1 MAKTTMGEFLAI
13 LRKSKGMTQQDAAD
27 RLGVS
32 NKTVSSWE
40 TGASSP
46 DISLLPAIAELYGV
60 TCDELLRGERISPA
74 EPPQATEQKRE
85 KALAHLLAR
94 YKNNVSIAAMVSYG
108 LAVLAALL
116 TLILA
121 FAAFQSRL
129 GFFIGLILL
138 AASLFVTLLACRR
151 AVFLVSQDDFE
162 AEATERFFLYLFRI
176 RGRVCIACAAAFGF
190 IFPHVFI
197 PAHGGMKI
205 GYAFLFG
212 AIGAAAAFLIAGFIY
227 LLVKTKSGR
236 FPENERKYLRFKL
249 INGAVIFGCAALIS
263 AVAISVVGVYN
274 SAFVSRGDAIVSI
287 PEKYYYDSLDE
298 LKQNAESCE
307 LFTKY
312 EYSLL
317 REEPLPAEGE
327 GRAECVYLFP
337 AEGNDNLD
345 EGDFYGCN
353 YRTAADGI
361 ELTLYRYRLKVPHS
375 EDEYIAI
382 LAANPKLQNV
392 ELRLDKPA
400 DEYILV
406 AGAYET
412 EDANPYPNLNPWDW
426 IGAIFISAGAVA
438 AAIVIYCRRRKKY
451 LAEHPREEKR

>member
-151 AVFLVSQDDFE
+151 AAFLVSQDDFE

-197 PAHGGMKI
+197 PAYMGLSI
-205 GYAFLFG
+205 GSAFLFG

-227 LLVKTKSGR
+227 LLIKSKSER

-263 AVAISVVGVYN
+263 AAAIAAVCVYN
-274 SAFVSRGDAIVSI
+274 SVFLHADGIVSLGLSY
-287 PEKYYYDSLDE
+287 EYDSLEDLE
-298 LKQNAESCE
+298 TAAESCS
-307 LFTKY
+307 LFTEY

-337 AEGNDNLD
+337 AESNDLD
-345 EGDFYGCN
+345 EGDFYGYN
-353 YRTAADGI
+353 YRTAAEGI
-361 ELTLYRYRLKVPHS
+361 ELTLFRYQL
-375 EDEYIAI
+375 
-382 LAANPKLQNV
+382 N
-392 ELRLDKPA
+392 
-400 DEYILV
+400 V
-406 AGAYET
+406 AGADGET
-412 EDANPYPNLNPWDW
+412 AEFLAADIRLQNKELSVRREDWRYLLTASDPAEPNPYPDLYPWDVV
-426 IGAIFISAGAVA
+426 GAILISAGAFA

>member
-94 YKNNVSIAAMVSYG
+94 YKNNVSVAAMVSYG
-108 LAVLAALL
+108 LALLAALL

-151 AVFLVSQDDFE
+151 AAFLVSQDDFE

-249 INGAVIFGCAALIS
+249 INGAVIFGSAALVSAVVIS
-263 AVAISVVGVYN
+263 AVGVYN

-287 PEKYYYDSLDE
+287 PEKYYYASLDE
-298 LKQNAESCE
+298 LKQNAESCS
-307 LFTKY
+307 LFAEY
-312 EYSLL
+312 EYRSCARSRCPPRE
-317 REEPLPAEGE
+317 REEPNA
-327 GRAECVYLFP
+327 
-337 AEGNDNLD
+337 
-345 EGDFYGCN
+345 
-353 YRTAADGI
+353 
-361 ELTLYRYRLKVPHS
+361 
-375 EDEYIAI
+375 YICSP
-382 LAANPKLQNV
+382 PKATTTST
-392 ELRLDKPA
+392 R
-400 DEYILV
+400 
-406 AGAYET
+406 
-412 EDANPYPNLNPWDW
+412 
-426 IGAIFISAGAVA
+426 AIFTD
-438 AAIVIYCRRRKKY
+438 AII
-451 LAEHPREEKR
+451 EPPRTESN

>member
-46 DISLLPAIAELYGV
+46 DISLLPVIAELYGV

-94 YKNNVSIAAMVSYG
+94 YKNNVSVAAMISYG

-176 RGRVCIACAAAFGF
+176 RGRVCLVCAAAFGF

-197 PAHGGMKI
+197 PAYMGLSI
-205 GYAFLFG
+205 GSAFLFG
-212 AIGAAAAFLIAGFIY
+212 SIGAAAAFLIAGFIY
-227 LLVKTKSGR
+227 LLIKSKSER

-249 INGAVIFGCAALIS
+249 INGAVSFGIAALIS
-263 AVAISVVGVYN
+263 AVVISVVGVYN
-274 SAFVSRGDAIVSI
+274 SSFVWRGDTIVSI

-298 LKQNAESCE
+298 LKQSAESCE

-317 REEPLPAEGE
+317 REEPLPAESE
-327 GRAECVYLFP
+327 GRAESVYLFP
-337 AEGNDNLD
+337 AEGNDLD
-345 EGDFYGCN
+345 EDDFYGYN
-353 YRTAADGI
+353 YQTTADGI

-375 EDEYIAI
+375 EDEYITI
-382 LAANPKLQNV
+382 LAAKLGLQNV
-392 ELRLDKPA
+392 ELRLDKLA

-412 EDANPYPNLNPWDW
+412 EDANPYPNLNPWDVV
-426 IGAIFISAGAVA
+426 GALVISAGAFA
-438 AAIVIYCRRRKKY
+438 AAIVIYCKRRKKY

>member
-94 YKNNVSIAAMVSYG
+94 YKNNVSVAAMISYG

-151 AVFLVSQDDFE
+151 SAFLVSQDDFE
-162 AEATERFFLYLFRI
+162 AEATERFFLYLFRV

-205 GYAFLFG
+205 GYACLFG

-227 LLVKTKSGR
+227 LLIKSKSER
-236 FPENERKYLRFKL
+236 FPENERKFLLFKL
-249 INGAVIFGCAALIS
+249 INCTVIFSCAALIS

-287 PEKYYYDSLDE
+287 PEKYYYASLDE
-298 LKQNAESCE
+298 LKQSAESCS
-307 LFTKY
+307 LFTEY

-317 REEPLPAEGE
+317 REKPLPAEGE

-337 AEGNDNLD
+337 AEGNDHLD
-345 EGDFYGCN
+345 EGDFYGYN

-361 ELTLYRYRLKVPHS
+361 ELTLYRYQLNV
-375 EDEYIAI
+375 EEAEGETAEF
-382 LAANPKLQNV
+382 LAADIRLQNK
-392 ELRLDKPA
+392 ELSVRREDWRYLLTASDPA
-400 DEYILV
+400 EP
-406 AGAYET
+406 
-412 EDANPYPNLNPWDW
+412 NPYPDLYPWDVV
-426 IGAIFISAGAVA
+426 GALVISAGAFA

>member
-1 MAKTTMGEFLAI
+1 MARTTMGEFLAI

-129 GFFIGLILL
+129 GFFIGLSLL

-151 AVFLVSQDDFE
+151 AAFLVSQDDFE

-212 AIGAAAAFLIAGFIY
+212 AIGAATAFLIAGFIY
-227 LLVKTKSGR
+227 LLVKTKSER

-249 INGAVIFGCAALIS
+249 INGAVIFGSAALIS
-263 AVAISVVGVYN
+263 AAAIAAVCIYN
-274 SAFVSRGDAIVSI
+274 SVFLHADGIVSLGLSY
-287 PEKYYYDSLDE
+287 EYDSLEDLE
-298 LKQNAESCE
+298 TAAESCS
-307 LFTKY
+307 LFTEY

-337 AEGNDNLD
+337 AESNDLD
-345 EGDFYGCN
+345 EGDFYGYN
-353 YRTAADGI
+353 YRTAADEI

-426 IGAIFISAGAVA
+426 IGAIFISAGAFA

-451 LAEHPREEKR
+451 LAEHPRDEKR

>member
-46 DISLLPAIAELYGV
+46 DISLLPVIAELYGV

-94 YKNNVSIAAMVSYG
+94 YKNNVSVAAMISYG

-151 AVFLVSQDDFE
+151 AVFLVSQDNFE

-197 PAHGGMKI
+197 PAYMGLSI
-205 GYAFLFG
+205 GSAFLFG

-227 LLVKTKSGR
+227 LLIKSKSER

-249 INGAVIFGCAALIS
+249 INSSVIFGCAALIS
-263 AVAISVVGVYN
+263 AAAIAAVCIYN
-274 SAFVSRGDAIVSI
+274 SVFLHADGIVSLGLSY
-287 PEKYYYDSLDE
+287 KYNSLEDLE
-298 LKQNAESCE
+298 TAAESCE

-337 AEGNDNLD
+337 AESNDLD
-345 EGDFYGCN
+345 EDDFYGYD
-353 YRTAADGI
+353 YRTTAEGI
-361 ELTLYRYRLKVPHS
+361 ELTLFRYQL
-375 EDEYIAI
+375 
-382 LAANPKLQNV
+382 N
-392 ELRLDKPA
+392 
-400 DEYILV
+400 V
-406 AGAYET
+406 AGADGET
-412 EDANPYPNLNPWDW
+412 AEFLAADIRLQNKELSVRREDWRYLLTANEPAEPNPYPDLYPWDVV
-426 IGAIFISAGAVA
+426 GALVISAGAVA
-438 AAIVIYCRRRKKY
+438 AAIVIYCKRRKKY
-451 LAEHPREEKR
+451 LAEHPRDAKR

>member
-94 YKNNVSIAAMVSYG
+94 YKNNVSVAAMVSYG
-108 LAVLAALL
+108 LALLAALL

-227 LLVKTKSGR
+227 LLVKTKSER

-249 INGAVIFGCAALIS
+249 ITCTVIFSCAALIS
-263 AVAISVVGVYN
+263 AAAIAAVCVYN
-274 SAFVSRGDAIVSI
+274 SVFLHADGIVSMGLSY
-287 PEKYYYDSLDE
+287 EYDSLEDLE
-298 LKQNAESCE
+298 TAAESCS
-307 LFTKY
+307 LFTEY

-337 AEGNDNLD
+337 AEGNDHLD
-345 EGDFYGCN
+345 EGDFYGYN

-361 ELTLYRYRLKVPHS
+361 ELTLYRHRLKVPHS

-438 AAIVIYCRRRKKY
+438 AAIVIYCKRRKKY
-451 LAEHPREEKR
+451 LAEKPRDAKR

>member
-32 NKTVSSWE
+32 NKTVS
-40 TGASSP
+40 
-46 DISLLPAIAELYGV
+46 
-60 TCDELLRGERISPA
+60 PA

-94 YKNNVSIAAMVSYG
+94 YKNNVSVAAMVSYG
-108 LAVLAALL
+108 LALLAALL

-151 AVFLVSQDDFE
+151 AAFLVSQDDFE

-176 RGRVCIACAAAFGF
+176 RGRVCLVCAAAFGF

-212 AIGAAAAFLIAGFIY
+212 AIGAAAVFLIAGFIY
-227 LLVKTKSGR
+227 LLVKTKSER

-263 AVAISVVGVYN
+263 AAAIAAVCIYN
-274 SAFVSRGDAIVSI
+274 SVFLHADGIVSLGLS
-287 PEKYYYDSLDE
+287 Y
-298 LKQNAESCE
+298 SCARSRCPPRE
-307 LFTKY
+307 
-312 EYSLL
+312 
-317 REEPLPAEGE
+317 REEPNAYICSPPKATTTST
-327 GRAECVYLFP
+327 
-337 AEGNDNLD
+337 
-345 EGDFYGCN
+345 
-353 YRTAADGI
+353 RTTFTDTII
-361 ELTLYRYRLKVPHS
+361 EPPR
-375 EDEYIAI
+375 
-382 LAANPKLQNV
+382 
-392 ELRLDKPA
+392 
-400 DEYILV
+400 
-406 AGAYET
+406 T
-412 EDANPYPNLNPWDW
+412 ESN
-426 IGAIFISAGAVA
+426 
-438 AAIVIYCRRRKKY
+438 
-451 LAEHPREEKR
+451 

>member
-46 DISLLPAIAELYGV
+46 DISLLPVIAELYGV

-94 YKNNVSIAAMVSYG
+94 YKNNVSVAAMISYG

-151 AVFLVSQDDFE
+151 SAFLVSQEDFE
-162 AEATERFFLYLFRI
+162 AEATERFFVYLFRV

-197 PAHGGMKI
+197 PAYMGLSI
-205 GYAFLFG
+205 GSAFLFG
-212 AIGAAAAFLIAGFIY
+212 AIGAAAAFLIAGVIYFI
-227 LLVKTKSGR
+227 VKAKSGR
-236 FPENERKYLRFKL
+236 FPENERKFLLFKL
-249 INGAVIFGCAALIS
+249 INCAVIFSCAALIS

-274 SAFVSRGDAIVSI
+274 SSFVRRGDAIVSI
-287 PEKYYYDSLDE
+287 PEKYYYASLDE

-312 EYSLL
+312 EYTLL

-337 AEGNDNLD
+337 AESNDLD
-345 EGDFYGCN
+345 EDDFYG
-353 YRTAADGI
+353 YDYQTAADGI
-361 ELTLYRYRLKVPHS
+361 ELTLFRYRL
-375 EDEYIAI
+375 
-382 LAANPKLQNV
+382 N
-392 ELRLDKPA
+392 
-400 DEYILV
+400 V
-406 AGAYET
+406 AGADGET
-412 EDANPYPNLNPWDW
+412 AEFLAADLRLQNKELSVRRADWRYLLTASEPAEPNPYPDLYPWDVV
-426 IGAIFISAGAVA
+426 GALVISAGAFA

-451 LAEHPREEKR
+451 LAEHPQEEKR

>member
-94 YKNNVSIAAMVSYG
+94 YKNNVSVAAMVSYG
-108 LAVLAALL
+108 LALLAALL

-151 AVFLVSQDDFE
+151 AAFLVSQDDFE

-227 LLVKTKSGR
+227 LLIKSKSER

-249 INGAVIFGCAALIS
+249 INSSVIFGCAALIS

-287 PEKYYYDSLDE
+287 PEKYYYASLDE
-298 LKQNAESCE
+298 LKQSAESCS
-307 LFTKY
+307 LFAEY

-337 AEGNDNLD
+337 AESNDHLD
-345 EGDFYGCN
+345 EGDFYG
-353 YRTAADGI
+353 YDYKTTAEGI
-361 ELTLYRYRLKVPHS
+361 ELTLYRYQLNVS
-375 EDEYIAI
+375 GADGETAEF
-382 LAANPKLQNV
+382 LAADIRLQNK
-392 ELRLDKPA
+392 ELSVRREDWRYLLTASDPA
-400 DEYILV
+400 EP
-406 AGAYET
+406 
-412 EDANPYPNLNPWDW
+412 NPYPDLYPWDVV
-426 IGAIFISAGAVA
+426 GALVISAGAFA

-451 LAEHPREEKR
+451 LAEHQRDEKR

>member
-94 YKNNVSIAAMVSYG
+94 YKNNVSVAAMVSYG

-151 AVFLVSQDDFE
+151 AAFLVSQDDFE
-162 AEATERFFLYLFRI
+162 AEATERFFVYLFRV

-227 LLVKTKSGR
+227 LLIKSKSER

-249 INGAVIFGCAALIS
+249 INSSVIFGCAALIS
-263 AVAISVVGVYN
+263 AAAIAAVCIYN
-274 SAFVSRGDAIVSI
+274 SVFLHADGIVSLGLSY
-287 PEKYYYDSLDE
+287 EYDSLEDLE
-298 LKQNAESCE
+298 TAAESCS
-307 LFTKY
+307 LFTEY

-337 AEGNDNLD
+337 AESNDLD
-345 EGDFYGCN
+345 EDDFYGYD
-353 YRTAADGI
+353 YRTTAEGI

-426 IGAIFISAGAVA
+426 IGAILISAGAVA

>member
-94 YKNNVSIAAMVSYG
+94 YKNNVSVAAMVSYG

-151 AVFLVSQDDFE
+151 AAFLVSQDDFE

-197 PAHGGMKI
+197 PAYMGLSI
-205 GYAFLFG
+205 GSAFLFG

-227 LLVKTKSGR
+227 LLIKSKSER

-249 INGAVIFGCAALIS
+249 INGTVIFSCAALIS
-263 AVAISVVGVYN
+263 AAAIAAVCIYN
-274 SAFVSRGDAIVSI
+274 SVFLHADGIVSLGLSY
-287 PEKYYYDSLDE
+287 EYDSLEDLE
-298 LKQNAESCE
+298 TAAESCS
-307 LFTKY
+307 LFTEY

-337 AEGNDNLD
+337 AESNDLD
-345 EGDFYGCN
+345 EDDFYG
-353 YRTAADGI
+353 YDYQTAADGI
-361 ELTLYRYRLKVPHS
+361 ELTLYRYQLNVVGTDG
-375 EDEYIAI
+375 ETAEF
-382 LAANPKLQNV
+382 LAADIRLQNK
-392 ELRLDKPA
+392 ELSVRREDWRYLLTASDPA
-400 DEYILV
+400 EP
-406 AGAYET
+406 
-412 EDANPYPNLNPWDW
+412 NPYPDLYPWDVV
-426 IGAIFISAGAVA
+426 GAIFISAGAVA

>member
-94 YKNNVSIAAMVSYG
+94 YKNNVSVAAMVSYG
-108 LAVLAALL
+108 LALLAALL

-151 AVFLVSQDDFE
+151 SAFLVSQDDFE

-227 LLVKTKSGR
+227 LLIKSKSER
-236 FPENERKYLRFKL
+236 FPENERKFLLFKL
-249 INGAVIFGCAALIS
+249 INCTVIFSCAALIS

-337 AEGNDNLD
+337 AESNDLD
-345 EGDFYGCN
+345 EDDFYGYD
-353 YRTAADGI
+353 YRTTAEGI
-361 ELTLYRYRLKVPHS
+361 ELTLFRYQL
-375 EDEYIAI
+375 
-382 LAANPKLQNV
+382 N
-392 ELRLDKPA
+392 
-400 DEYILV
+400 V
-406 AGAYET
+406 AGADGET
-412 EDANPYPNLNPWDW
+412 AEFLAADIRLQNKELSVRREDWRYLLTASDPAEPNPYPDLYPWDVV
-426 IGAIFISAGAVA
+426 GAILISAGAFA

>member
-94 YKNNVSIAAMVSYG
+94 YKNNVSVAAMVSYG
-108 LAVLAALL
+108 LALLAALL

-151 AVFLVSQDDFE
+151 AAFLVSQDDFE

-176 RGRVCIACAAAFGF
+176 RGRVCLVCAAAFGF

-212 AIGAAAAFLIAGFIY
+212 AIGAAAVFLIAGFIY
-227 LLVKTKSGR
+227 LLVKTKSER

-249 INGAVIFGCAALIS
+249 INGACAALIS
-263 AVAISVVGVYN
+263 AAAIAAVCIYN
-274 SAFVSRGDAIVSI
+274 SVFLHADGIVSLGLSY
-287 PEKYYYDSLDE
+287 EYDSLEDLE
-298 LKQNAESCE
+298 TAAESCS
-307 LFTKY
+307 LFAEY

-337 AEGNDNLD
+337 AEGNDHLD
-345 EGDFYGCN
+345 EDDFYGYD

-361 ELTLYRYRLKVPHS
+361 ELTLYRYQLNVAGTDG
-375 EDEYIAI
+375 ETAEF
-382 LAANPKLQNV
+382 LAADIRLQNK
-392 ELRLDKPA
+392 ELSVRREDWRYLLTASDPA
-400 DEYILV
+400 EP
-406 AGAYET
+406 
-412 EDANPYPNLNPWDW
+412 NPYPDLYPWDVV
-426 IGAIFISAGAVA
+426 GALIISAGAFA

>member
-27 RLGVS
+27 RHGVS

-94 YKNNVSIAAMVSYG
+94 YKNNVSVAAMVSYG
-108 LAVLAALL
+108 LALLAALL

-151 AVFLVSQDDFE
+151 SAFLVSQDDFE

-197 PAHGGMKI
+197 PAYMGLSI
-205 GYAFLFG
+205 GSAFLFG

-227 LLVKTKSGR
+227 LLIKSKSER
-236 FPENERKYLRFKL
+236 FPENERKFLLFKL
-249 INGAVIFGCAALIS
+249 INCTVIFSCAALIS

-337 AEGNDNLD
+337 AESNDLD
-345 EGDFYGCN
+345 EDDFYGYD
-353 YRTAADGI
+353 YRTTAEGI
-361 ELTLYRYRLKVPHS
+361 ELTLFRYQL
-375 EDEYIAI
+375 
-382 LAANPKLQNV
+382 N
-392 ELRLDKPA
+392 
-400 DEYILV
+400 V
-406 AGAYET
+406 AGADGET
-412 EDANPYPNLNPWDW
+412 AEFLAADIRLQNKELSVRREDWRYLLTASDPAEPNPYPDLYPWDVV
-426 IGAIFISAGAVA
+426 GAILISAGAFA

>member
-94 YKNNVSIAAMVSYG
+94 YKNNVSVAAMVSYG

-138 AASLFVTLLACRR
+138 AASLFATLLACRR
-151 AVFLVSQDDFE
+151 AAFLVSQDDFE

-337 AEGNDNLD
+337 AESNDLD
-345 EGDFYGCN
+345 EDDFYGYD
-353 YRTAADGI
+353 YRTTAEGI
-361 ELTLYRYRLKVPHS
+361 ELTLFRYQL
-375 EDEYIAI
+375 
-382 LAANPKLQNV
+382 N
-392 ELRLDKPA
+392 
-400 DEYILV
+400 V
-406 AGAYET
+406 AGADGET
-412 EDANPYPNLNPWDW
+412 AEFLAADIRLQNKELSVRREDWRYLLTASDPAEPNPYPDLYPWDVV
-426 IGAIFISAGAVA
+426 GAILISAGAFA

>member
-46 DISLLPAIAELYGV
+46 DISLLPVIAELYGV

-151 AVFLVSQDDFE
+151 AAFLVSQDDFE

-197 PAHGGMKI
+197 PAYMGLSI
-205 GYAFLFG
+205 GSAFLFG

-227 LLVKTKSGR
+227 LLIKSKSER

-263 AVAISVVGVYN
+263 AAAIAAVCVYN
-274 SAFVSRGDAIVSI
+274 SVFLHADGIVSLGLSY
-287 PEKYYYDSLDE
+287 EYDSLEDLE
-298 LKQNAESCE
+298 TAAESCS
-307 LFTKY
+307 LFTEY

-337 AEGNDNLD
+337 AESNDLD
-345 EGDFYGCN
+345 EGDFYGYN

-361 ELTLYRYRLKVPHS
+361 ELTLYRYQLNV
-375 EDEYIAI
+375 EEAEGETAEF
-382 LAANPKLQNV
+382 LAADIRLQNK
-392 ELRLDKPA
+392 ELSVRREDWRYLLTASDPA
-400 DEYILV
+400 EP
-406 AGAYET
+406 
-412 EDANPYPNLNPWDW
+412 NPYPDLYPWDVV
-426 IGAIFISAGAVA
+426 GAIFISAGAVA

>member
-94 YKNNVSIAAMVSYG
+94 YKNNVSVAAMISYG

-151 AVFLVSQDDFE
+151 AAFLVSQDDFE

-227 LLVKTKSGR
+227 LLIKSKSER

-249 INGAVIFGCAALIS
+249 INSSVIFGCAALIS

-287 PEKYYYDSLDE
+287 PEKYYYASLDE
-298 LKQNAESCE
+298 LKQSAESCS
-307 LFTKY
+307 LFAEY

-337 AEGNDNLD
+337 AESNDHLD
-345 EGDFYGCN
+345 EGDFYG
-353 YRTAADGI
+353 YDYKTTAEGI
-361 ELTLYRYRLKVPHS
+361 ELTLYRYQLNVS
-375 EDEYIAI
+375 GADGETAEF
-382 LAANPKLQNV
+382 LAADIRLQNK
-392 ELRLDKPA
+392 ELSVRREDWRYLLTASDPA
-400 DEYILV
+400 EP
-406 AGAYET
+406 
-412 EDANPYPNLNPWDW
+412 NPYPDLYPWDVV
-426 IGAIFISAGAVA
+426 GALVISAGAFA

-451 LAEHPREEKR
+451 LAEHQRDEKR

>member
-94 YKNNVSIAAMVSYG
+94 YKNNVSVAAMVSYG

-151 AVFLVSQDDFE
+151 AAFLVSQDDFE

-212 AIGAAAAFLIAGFIY
+212 AIGAAAAFLIAGVIY
-227 LLVKTKSGR
+227 LIVKAKSGR

-249 INGAVIFGCAALIS
+249 INCTVIFSCAALIS
-263 AVAISVVGVYN
+263 AVAIAAVCIYN
-274 SAFVSRGDAIVSI
+274 SVFLHADGIVSLGLSY
-287 PEKYYYDSLDE
+287 EYDSLEDLE
-298 LKQNAESCE
+298 TAAESCS
-307 LFTKY
+307 LFTEY

-317 REEPLPAEGE
+317 CEEPLPAEGE

-337 AEGNDNLD
+337 AEGNDHLD
-345 EGDFYGCN
+345 EGDFYGYN

-426 IGAIFISAGAVA
+426 IGAIFISAGAFA

>member
-108 LAVLAALL
+108 LALLAALL

-151 AVFLVSQDDFE
+151 AAFLVSQDDFE
-162 AEATERFFLYLFRI
+162 AEATERFFVCLFRV

-227 LLVKTKSGR
+227 LLIKSKSER
-236 FPENERKYLRFKL
+236 FPENERKFLLFKL
-249 INGAVIFGCAALIS
+249 INCTVIFSCAALIS
-263 AVAISVVGVYN
+263 AAAIAAVCIYN
-274 SAFVSRGDAIVSI
+274 SVFLHADGIVSLGLSY
-287 PEKYYYDSLDE
+287 EYDSLEDLE
-298 LKQNAESCE
+298 TAAESCS
-307 LFTKY
+307 LFTEY

-337 AEGNDNLD
+337 AESNDLD
-345 EGDFYGCN
+345 EGDFYGYD

-361 ELTLYRYRLKVPHS
+361 ELTLFRYQLNVAGTDG
-375 EDEYIAI
+375 ETAEF
-382 LAANPKLQNV
+382 LAADIRLQNK
-392 ELRLDKPA
+392 ELSVRREDWRYLLTASDPA
-400 DEYILV
+400 EP
-406 AGAYET
+406 
-412 EDANPYPNLNPWDW
+412 NPYPDLYPWDVV
-426 IGAIFISAGAVA
+426 GALVISAGAFA

>member
-1 MAKTTMGEFLAI
+1 MAKTTIGEFLAI
-13 LRKSKGMTQQDAAD
+13 LRKSKGYTQQEAAD

-46 DISLLPAIAELYGV
+46 DISMLPAIAELYGV

-85 KALAHLLAR
+85 KALSHLLAR

-197 PAHGGMKI
+197 PAYMGLSI
-205 GYAFLFG
+205 GSAFLFG

-227 LLVKTKSGR
+227 LLIKSKSER

-263 AVAISVVGVYN
+263 AAAIAAVCVYN
-274 SAFVSRGDAIVSI
+274 SVFLHADGIVSLGLSY
-287 PEKYYYDSLDE
+287 EYDSLEDLE
-298 LKQNAESCE
+298 TAAESCS
-307 LFTKY
+307 LFTEY

-337 AEGNDNLD
+337 AESNDLD
-345 EGDFYGCN
+345 EGDFYGYD
-353 YRTAADGI
+353 YRTTAEGI
-361 ELTLYRYRLKVPHS
+361 ELTLFRYRLNV
-375 EDEYIAI
+375 EGAEGETAEF
-382 LAANPKLQNV
+382 LASFINLQNK
-392 ELRLDKPA
+392 ELSVRREDWRYLLTASDPA
-400 DEYILV
+400 EP
-406 AGAYET
+406 
-412 EDANPYPNLNPWDW
+412 NPYPDLYPWDVV
-426 IGAIFISAGAVA
+426 GAILISAGAFA

>member
-94 YKNNVSIAAMVSYG
+94 YKNNVSVAAMVSYG

-151 AVFLVSQDDFE
+151 AAFLVSQDDFE

-197 PAHGGMKI
+197 PAYMGLSI
-205 GYAFLFG
+205 GSAFLFG

-227 LLVKTKSGR
+227 LLIKSKSER

-249 INGAVIFGCAALIS
+249 INGTVIFSCAALIS
-263 AVAISVVGVYN
+263 AAAIAAVCIYN
-274 SAFVSRGDAIVSI
+274 SVFLHADGIVSLGLSY
-287 PEKYYYDSLDE
+287 EYDSLEDLE
-298 LKQNAESCE
+298 TAAESCS
-307 LFTKY
+307 LFTEY

-337 AEGNDNLD
+337 AESNDLD
-345 EGDFYGCN
+345 EDDFYGYD
-353 YRTAADGI
+353 YRTTAEGI
-361 ELTLYRYRLKVPHS
+361 ELTLYRYQLNVVGTDG
-375 EDEYIAI
+375 ETAEF
-382 LAANPKLQNV
+382 LAADIRLQNK
-392 ELRLDKPA
+392 ELSVRREDWRYLLTASDPA
-400 DEYILV
+400 EP
-406 AGAYET
+406 
-412 EDANPYPNLNPWDW
+412 NPYPDLYPWDVV
-426 IGAIFISAGAVA
+426 GALVISAGAFA

>member
-46 DISLLPAIAELYGV
+46 DISLLPVIAELYGV

-94 YKNNVSIAAMVSYG
+94 YKNNVSVAAMISYG

-151 AVFLVSQDDFE
+151 AVFLISQNDFE

-176 RGRVCIACAAAFGF
+176 RGRVCLVCKSDRS
-190 IFPHVFI
+190 HVV
-197 PAHGGMKI
+197 
-205 GYAFLFG
+205 L
-212 AIGAAAAFLIAGFIY
+212 
-227 LLVKTKSGR
+227 
-236 FPENERKYLRFKL
+236 
-249 INGAVIFGCAALIS
+249 
-263 AVAISVVGVYN
+263 
-274 SAFVSRGDAIVSI
+274 
-287 PEKYYYDSLDE
+287 
-298 LKQNAESCE
+298 
-307 LFTKY
+307 
-312 EYSLL
+312 
-317 REEPLPAEGE
+317 
-327 GRAECVYLFP
+327 
-337 AEGNDNLD
+337 
-345 EGDFYGCN
+345 
-353 YRTAADGI
+353 
-361 ELTLYRYRLKVPHS
+361 
-375 EDEYIAI
+375 
-382 LAANPKLQNV
+382 
-392 ELRLDKPA
+392 
-400 DEYILV
+400 
-406 AGAYET
+406 
-412 EDANPYPNLNPWDW
+412 
-426 IGAIFISAGAVA
+426 
-438 AAIVIYCRRRKKY
+438 
-451 LAEHPREEKR
+451 

>member
-94 YKNNVSIAAMVSYG
+94 YKNNVSVAAMVSYG

-138 AASLFVTLLACRR
+138 AASLFATLLACRR
-151 AVFLVSQDDFE
+151 AAFLVSQDDFE

-337 AEGNDNLD
+337 AESNDLD
-345 EGDFYGCN
+345 EDDFYGYD
-353 YRTAADGI
+353 YRTTAEGI
-361 ELTLYRYRLKVPHS
+361 EQPLFPYQL
-375 EDEYIAI
+375 
-382 LAANPKLQNV
+382 N
-392 ELRLDKPA
+392 
-400 DEYILV
+400 V
-406 AGAYET
+406 AGADGET
-412 EDANPYPNLNPWDW
+412 AEFLAADIRLQNKELSVRREDWRYLLTASDPAEPNPYPDLYPWDVV
-426 IGAIFISAGAVA
+426 GAIFISAGAFA

>member
-46 DISLLPAIAELYGV
+46 DISLLPVIAELYGV

-151 AVFLVSQDDFE
+151 AAFLVSQDDFE

-197 PAHGGMKI
+197 PAYMGLSI
-205 GYAFLFG
+205 GSAFLFG

-227 LLVKTKSGR
+227 LLIKSKSER
-236 FPENERKYLRFKL
+236 FPENERKFLLFKL
-249 INGAVIFGCAALIS
+249 INCAVIFSCAALIS
-263 AVAISVVGVYN
+263 AAAIAAVCVYN
-274 SAFVSRGDAIVSI
+274 SVFLHADGIVSLGLSY
-287 PEKYYYDSLDE
+287 EYDSLEDLE
-298 LKQNAESCE
+298 TAAESCS
-307 LFTKY
+307 LFTEY

-337 AEGNDNLD
+337 AESNDLD
-345 EGDFYGCN
+345 EGDFYGYN
-353 YRTAADGI
+353 YRTAAEGI
-361 ELTLYRYRLKVPHS
+361 ELTLFRYQL
-375 EDEYIAI
+375 
-382 LAANPKLQNV
+382 N
-392 ELRLDKPA
+392 
-400 DEYILV
+400 V
-406 AGAYET
+406 AGADGET
-412 EDANPYPNLNPWDW
+412 AEFLAADIRLQNKELSVRREDWRYLLTASDPAEPNPYPDLYPWDVV
-426 IGAIFISAGAVA
+426 GAILISAGAVA

>member
-1 MAKTTMGEFLAI
+1 MARTTMGEFLAI

-46 DISLLPAIAELYGV
+46 DISLLPAFAELYGV

-74 EPPQATEQKRE
+74 EPPQTTEQKRE
-85 KALAHLLAR
+85 KALSHLLAR

-108 LAVLAALL
+108 LAILAALL

-121 FAAFQSRL
+121 FAVFQSRL

-151 AVFLVSQDDFE
+151 AVFLVSQEEFE
-162 AEATERFFLYLFRI
+162 AEATERFFVYLFRI

-212 AIGAAAAFLIAGFIY
+212 AIGAAAAFLIAGSIY
-227 LLVKTKSGR
+227 LIVKTKSGR
-236 FPENERKYLRFKL
+236 FPESERKYLRFKL
-249 INGAVIFGCAALIS
+249 INSTVIFGIAALIS
-263 AVAISVVGVYN
+263 AAAITAVCVYN
-274 SAFVSRGDAIVSI
+274 SVFLHSGGMISAPISIVYS
-287 PEKYYYDSLDE
+287 SLEE
-298 LKQNAESCE
+298 LQTSAESCS
-307 LFTKY
+307 LFNQY

-317 REEPLPAEGE
+317 REEPLPAESE
-327 GRAECVYLFP
+327 GKAECVYLFP
-337 AEGNDNLD
+337 AESNDLAED
-345 EGDFYGCN
+345 DFYGYN
-353 YRTAADGI
+353 YQITAEGI
-361 ELTLYRYRLKVPHS
+361 ELTLYRYRLEVAGS
-375 EDEYIAI
+375 EGETAEF
-382 LAANPKLQNV
+382 LAANINLQNKELSV
-392 ELRLDKPA
+392 ER
-400 DEYILV
+400 ENWNYILS
-406 AGAYET
+406 EKDT
-412 EDANPYPNLNPWDW
+412 EEPSPYPDLYPWDCIAMIIII
-426 IGAIFISAGAVA
+426 IGSFA
-438 AAIVIYCRRRKKY
+438 AATVLYCKRRKKY
-451 LAEHPREEKR
+451 LAEHPRDEKR

>member
-94 YKNNVSIAAMVSYG
+94 YKNNVSVAAMVSYG
-108 LAVLAALL
+108 LALLAALL

-129 GFFIGLILL
+129 GCFIGLILL

-151 AVFLVSQDDFE
+151 AAFLVSQDDFE
-162 AEATERFFLYLFRI
+162 AEATERFFVYLFRV

-227 LLVKTKSGR
+227 LLIKSKSER

-249 INGAVIFGCAALIS
+249 INSSVIFGCAALIS
-263 AVAISVVGVYN
+263 AAAIAAVCIYN
-274 SAFVSRGDAIVSI
+274 SVFLHADGIVSLGLSY
-287 PEKYYYDSLDE
+287 EYDSLEDLE
-298 LKQNAESCE
+298 TAAESCS
-307 LFTKY
+307 LFTEY

-337 AEGNDNLD
+337 AESNDLD
-345 EGDFYGCN
+345 EDDFYG
-353 YRTAADGI
+353 YDYQTAADGI

-426 IGAIFISAGAVA
+426 IGAIFISAGAFA

>member
-94 YKNNVSIAAMVSYG
+94 YKNNVSVAAMVSYG
-108 LAVLAALL
+108 LALLAALL

-151 AVFLVSQDDFE
+151 AAFLVSQDDFE

-227 LLVKTKSGR
+227 LLIKSKSER

-249 INGAVIFGCAALIS
+249 INSSVIFGCAALIS
-263 AVAISVVGVYN
+263 AAAIAAVCIYN
-274 SAFVSRGDAIVSI
+274 SVFLHADGIVSLGLSY
-287 PEKYYYDSLDE
+287 KYNSLEDLE
-298 LKQNAESCE
+298 TAAESCS
-307 LFTKY
+307 LFTEY
-312 EYSLL
+312 EYTLL

-327 GRAECVYLFP
+327 GRAESVYLFP
-337 AEGNDNLD
+337 AEGNDLD
-345 EGDFYGCN
+345 EDDFYGYN

-361 ELTLYRYRLKVPHS
+361 ELTLYRYQLNV
-375 EDEYIAI
+375 EEAEGETAEF
-382 LAANPKLQNV
+382 LAADIRLQNK
-392 ELRLDKPA
+392 ELSVRREDWRYLLTASDPA
-400 DEYILV
+400 EP
-406 AGAYET
+406 
-412 EDANPYPNLNPWDW
+412 NPYPDLYPWDVV
-426 IGAIFISAGAVA
+426 GAIFISAGAFA

>member
-94 YKNNVSIAAMVSYG
+94 YKNNVSVAAMVSYG
-108 LAVLAALL
+108 LALLAALL

-151 AVFLVSQDDFE
+151 AAFLVSQDDFE
-162 AEATERFFLYLFRI
+162 AEATERFFVYLFRV

-236 FPENERKYLRFKL
+236 FPENERKFLLFKL

-263 AVAISVVGVYN
+263 AAAIAAVCIYN
-274 SAFVSRGDAIVSI
+274 SVFLHADGIVSLGLSY
-287 PEKYYYDSLDE
+287 EYDSLEDLE
-298 LKQNAESCE
+298 TAAESCS
-307 LFTKY
+307 LFTEY

-317 REEPLPAEGE
+317 CEEPLPAEGE

-337 AEGNDNLD
+337 AEGNDHLD
-345 EGDFYGCN
+345 EGDFYGYN

-412 EDANPYPNLNPWDW
+412 EDATPYPNLNPWDVV
-426 IGAIFISAGAVA
+426 GAILISAGAFA

>member
-94 YKNNVSIAAMVSYG
+94 YKNNVSVAAMVSYG

-151 AVFLVSQDDFE
+151 AAFLVSQDDFE

-197 PAHGGMKI
+197 PAYMGLSI
-205 GYAFLFG
+205 GSAFLFG

-227 LLVKTKSGR
+227 LLIKSKSER

-249 INGAVIFGCAALIS
+249 INGTVIFSCAALIS
-263 AVAISVVGVYN
+263 AAAIAAVCIYN
-274 SAFVSRGDAIVSI
+274 SVFLHADGIVSLGLSY
-287 PEKYYYDSLDE
+287 EYDSLEDLE
-298 LKQNAESCE
+298 TAAESCS
-307 LFTKY
+307 LFTEY

-337 AEGNDNLD
+337 AESNDLD
-345 EGDFYGCN
+345 EDDFYG
-353 YRTAADGI
+353 YDYQTAADGI
-361 ELTLYRYRLKVPHS
+361 ELTLYRYQLNVAGTDG
-375 EDEYIAI
+375 ETAEF
-382 LAANPKLQNV
+382 LAADIRLQNK
-392 ELRLDKPA
+392 ELSVRREDWRYLLTASDPA
-400 DEYILV
+400 EP
-406 AGAYET
+406 
-412 EDANPYPNLNPWDW
+412 NPYPDLYPWDVV
-426 IGAIFISAGAVA
+426 GALVISAGAFA

>member
-151 AVFLVSQDDFE
+151 AVFLVSQDNFE

-197 PAHGGMKI
+197 PAYMGLSI
-205 GYAFLFG
+205 GSAFLFG

-227 LLVKTKSGR
+227 LLVKTKSER

-298 LKQNAESCE
+298 LKQSAESCS
-307 LFTKY
+307 LFAEY

-337 AEGNDNLD
+337 AESNDHLD
-345 EGDFYGCN
+345 EGDFYG
-353 YRTAADGI
+353 YDYKTTAEGI
-361 ELTLYRYRLKVPHS
+361 ELTLYRYQLNVS
-375 EDEYIAI
+375 GADGETAEF
-382 LAANPKLQNV
+382 LAADIRLQNK
-392 ELRLDKPA
+392 ELSVRREDWRYLLTASDPA
-400 DEYILV
+400 EP
-406 AGAYET
+406 
-412 EDANPYPNLNPWDW
+412 NPYPDLYPWDVV
-426 IGAIFISAGAVA
+426 GALVISAGAFA

-451 LAEHPREEKR
+451 LAEHQRDEKR